1 MTQALQD
8 TPVQYIKGIGPKRA
22 KSLARLGINTLWDAL
37 LYLPFRY
44 EDRRV
49 SGRISDLRY
58 DTFQAVS
65 GRVLS
70 AEVKETPRGK
80 MKIFELVITDGSGVL
95 TGKWF
100 NQPYLKRLFRVGDR
114 VILSGVVKRNSY
126 WGVGYEMHSPE
137 FEVLEDEDTEQIHSS
152 RIVPVYRSTG
162 GLTTRQLR
170 SMMHAILSHALNG
183 LSEYMPEEIL
193 SRYRLPPLREAIQN
207 IHFPSDRVSLE
218 ELNELRSPYHQR
230 LAFDEL
236 FFLQAG
242 LAALRRKM
250 TLRRGVSS
258 DAPGRLRSALLGML
272 PFSLTGAQKR
282 VVDEIIEDMR
292 RPYPMN
298 RLLQGD
304 VGSGKT
310 VVALLAM
317 LQAVESGY
325 QAALMAPTEILAEQH
340 YLNIHPL
347 LEELG
352 LRVAL
357 LTGSTRQRPLDEIS
371 SGQTNIVVGTHALIQ
386 GEVKF
391 KHLGLVVIDEQHR
404 FGVLQRAALRRKGAN
419 PDVLVMT
426 ATPIPRTLSLTMYGD
441 LNYSVIDELPPNRR
455 PIVTKHF
462 RHTERGLLRGVLRG
476 ELRKGRQVYMVYPAI
491 EDSERFDLKSVLAGE
506 REVRAEFPEYRVG
519 VLHGRMRP
527 QEREET
533 MRAFKEGEIDILV
546 CTTVVEVGVDVPNAS
561 VMVIEHAER
570 FGLAQLHQLR
580 GRVGRGPYQS
590 YCFLVTYGRLTEEA
604 RRRVEVMVK
613 YQDGFRIAEEDFRLR
628 GPGELFGTKQSGM
641 PDLKVAD
648 LLRHSRLL
656 AAARQEAFKL
666 VEEDGE
672 LRNWP
677 LLRQMV
683 ERFWKGKVEIFRTS

>member
-170 SMMHAILSHALNG
+170 SMMYAILSHALNG

-347 LEELG
+347 LKELG